1 MLKIAITGGIGSG
14 KSTVAEYLRE
24 LGHIVF
30 SCDEIYKSII
40 LSPEYVKKVAKT
52 FPECIENEKVNRK
65 LLANIVFQN
74 KKKLQQLNAIAHPL
88 IIEKLFSLMA
98 HTQKQFVFAEVPLLF
113 ESHIEDKFDK
123 IIVVERDQALRMNS
137 IAQRDG
143 LTTNEI
149 EDRMQSQ
156 FDYSKLKTS
165 KFDNLLILKN
175 NDNLENLK
183 NRILDL
189 LNQIEKWST

>member
-40 LSPEYVKKVAKT
+40 LSPEYVEKVAKT
-52 FPECIENEKVNRK
+52 FPECIENEKINRK

-123 IIVVERDQALRMNS
+123 IIVVERDQTLRMNS